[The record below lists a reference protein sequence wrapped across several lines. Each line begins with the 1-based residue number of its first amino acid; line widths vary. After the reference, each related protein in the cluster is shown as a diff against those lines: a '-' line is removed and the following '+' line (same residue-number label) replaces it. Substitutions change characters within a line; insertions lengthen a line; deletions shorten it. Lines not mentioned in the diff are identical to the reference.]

1 MAAGCAARGN
11 VPPRQDPVAACD
23 IAIFRDKWITTMTAL
38 SVLVVEDDA
47 MIGLLLAE
55 MLGEMGYDVCA
66 IAATEE
72 DAVTQALRYK
82 PGLMI
87 VDEQLLEGTG
97 LSAVNRI
104 LRVRSTPCV
113 FISGAPLRHKRPGAT
128 MLQKPFL
135 EEDLV
140 RAIQYVV
147 GSADAPS
154 PLPSAPGHVVRG

>member
-1 MAAGCAARGN
+1 MAAGGASQGN
-11 VPPRQDPVAACD
+11 VPPRLDPVAACGV
-23 IAIFRDKWITTMTAL
+23 AIVRKEWVTAMAAL

-55 MLGEMGYDVCA
+55 MLSEMGYDVCA

-72 DAVTQALRYK
+72 DAVAQALRHK

-97 LSAVNRI
+97 LSAAKRI
-104 LRVRSTPCV
+104 LRVRSIPCV
-113 FISGAPLRHKRPGAT
+113 FISGAPLHQKRPGAT
-128 MLQKPFL
+128 VLQKPFL

-147 GSADAPS
+147 GNADAPS
-154 PLPSAPGHVVRG
+154 PLPPAPGHVVRG

>member
-1 MAAGCAARGN
+1 
-11 VPPRQDPVAACD
+11 
-23 IAIFRDKWITTMTAL
+23 MTVI

-47 MIGLLLAE
+47 MIGMLLAE

-72 DAVTQALRYK
+72 DAVAEATRCK

-97 LSAVNRI
+97 LSAVDRI
-104 LRVRSTPCV
+104 HRSGHVPCV
-113 FISGAPLRHKRPGAT
+113 FISGAPVHPKRPGA
-128 MLQKPFL
+128 MVLQKPFL

-147 GSADAPS
+147 GNAHQPVRLAP
-154 PLPSAPGHVVRG
+154 APGHVVRST